1 VSPFSWW
8 LARPFSWLFSA
19 QRSKGSICTADH
31 CSFFFCPTCLKLWPW
46 VINSCQTK
54 KIEIWLFFTFSDN
67 LHWSEHIFTIVYA
80 WEKLDTVINFL
91 YKLCLLLSVL
101 CFLSVSCIRKDSQA
115 PKKFHV
121 YFFFPIIVQ
130 WSQVISSLYWVRGL
144 YAFPVSGKQS
154 LDIVVQLSACDLQ
167 FIWISSFVF
176 WGTVCWPVDFWRTR
190 NMIECNN
197 WHVILMHCWFGSF

>member
-1 VSPFSWW
+1 MTCQTLQ
-8 LARPFSWLFSA
+8 LAIFCPEIKRKHLYCWSLLF
-19 QRSKGSICTADH
+19 
-31 CSFFFCPTCLKLWPW
+31 FFFCPTCLKLWPQ

-54 KIEIWLFFTFSDN
+54 KREIWLFFTFSDN

-101 CFLSVSCIRKDSQA
+101 CFLSVSCIRKDLQA

-130 WSQVISSLYWVRGL
+130 WSQVISSLYWGRGL
-144 YAFPVSGKQS
+144 YTFPVQ
-154 LDIVVQLSACDLQ
+154 V
-167 FIWISSFVF
+167 SS
-176 WGTVCWPVDFWRTR
+176 
-190 NMIECNN
+190 
-197 WHVILMHCWFGSF
+197 H